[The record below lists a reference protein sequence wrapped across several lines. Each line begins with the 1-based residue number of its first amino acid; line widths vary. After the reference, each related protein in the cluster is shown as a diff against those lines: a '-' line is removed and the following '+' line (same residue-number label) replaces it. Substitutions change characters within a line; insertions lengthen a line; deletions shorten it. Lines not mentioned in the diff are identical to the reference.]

1 MELSL
6 RHICGRMIELT
17 VEDGGTTITT
27 EITKLNGMIEDG
39 LIENLQDIVEELMV
53 HDAKTLQKL

>member
-1 MELSL
+1 
-6 RHICGRMIELT
+6 MIELT